1 MPHITKFEEM
11 NSTQRSLHNLTFI
24 IDQDDEIKTYKQSI
38 SNAID
43 EISLLQ
49 LRLKE
54 AIDKN
59 EALMKGEYI
68 CLKCGLRKP
77 DDYPKP
83 DF

>member
-24 IDQDDEIKTYKQSI
+24 IDQ
-38 SNAID
+38 
-43 EISLLQ
+43 ISLLQ